1 VNTGQVAVA
10 GKVTVGLSHTTII
23 RHKLCGKSPNGL
35 SGLRKGD
42 EHPSYTHVRSKVPF
56 TFFRCMKHYHGSV
69 IADILDCDYDRISD
83 LLLLRHN
90 FVQVCFTVGVLML
103 VFINTGW
110 GKLNQAMSHCESKK
124 MPIISL
130 NADRFSAFFHLQT
143 RCIWTPGC
151 NVLFIHLL
159 ILTPYCLKLPKSQTG
174 GKGIVKTCTTTR
186 KGMTLNKNIG
196 RKSLHHFVQRL
207 LV

>member
-1 VNTGQVAVA
+1 M
-10 GKVTVGLSHTTII
+10 
-23 RHKLCGKSPNGL
+23 
-35 SGLRKGD
+35 
-42 EHPSYTHVRSKVPF
+42 PF

-186 KGMTLNKNIG
+186 KGMALNKNTG

-207 LV
+207 LVRSVRQQVAKPQVLMMSQQNCSKREERQHWTECTEYVWRSGNW